1 MEGGFKHLEESPIN
15 DYHEF
20 KHGHEEYIEER

>member
-1 MEGGFKHLEESPIN
+1 MEGVLKHLEGSPIN

-20 KHGHEEYIEER
+20 KQAHEEYIEER

>member
-1 MEGGFKHLEESPIN
+1 MEGVFKHLEGSLIN

-20 KHGHEEYIEER
+20 KHAHEEYIEER